1 MRRIAVLPGDGV
13 GPEVIE
19 GPVVLLERL
28 AAIGAVE
35 LSGPWPVGASSFGS
49 EGDGLPAKTLAAC
62 DEADAILFGAAGE
75 HPGVPL
81 EDYRPEHSLLS
92 LREHYDLRISIRQV
106 LARGTKPITVIRN
119 LLGGAY
125 GSAATRTESD
135 GTQRAADELIL
146 TPAQIEELAEIAC
159 DLVEQEE
166 QSQLLSVDKA
176 NLFATSRLWRRVVSA
191 VAARRGVPVRHLY
204 VDRCAYEIADDD
216 IRDGVILT
224 EGIFGDILSDLAA
237 GRAGSIALVGSA
249 GVHPGEP
256 VRGRCVGLFEPVHG
270 SAPRHAGR
278 RRVNPAG
285 TYLAAAALLE
295 WFPDTAA
302 YGRLVRQALDDVL
315 RSGPLTYDLAP
326 AGGPV
331 ASTDEF
337 AAAVTA
343 RFDVHLAAAPDPEE
357 SP

>member
-19 GPVVLLERL
+19 GPVALLERL
-28 AAIGAVE
+28 AASGVVE
-35 LSGPWPVGASSFGS
+35 LSGPWPVGASSFGA
-49 EGDGLPAKTLAAC
+49 EGEGLPAKTLAAC

-81 EDYRPEHSLLS
+81 EDYRPEHSLLT

-106 LARGTKPITVIRN
+106 LARGSRPITVVRN

-125 GSAATRTESD
+125 GSASTRKESD
-135 GTQRAADELIL
+135 GTQPAADEMIL
-146 TPAQIEELAEIAC
+146 TPGQIEELAEIAC
-159 DLVEQEE
+159 DLVEHDDQAR
-166 QSQLLSVDKA
+166 LLSVDKA
-176 NLFATSRLWRRVVSA
+176 NLFATSRLWRRVVSE

-204 VDRCAYEIADDD
+204 VDRCAYEIAHDEIAGD
-216 IRDGVILT
+216 VILT

-237 GRAGSIALVGSA
+237 GRAGSIALCGSA
-249 GVHPGEP
+249 GVHPGPP

-285 TYLAAAALLE
+285 TYLATAALLE

-302 YGRLVRQALDDVL
+302 YGRVVRHALDDVL
-315 RSGPLTYDLAP
+315 LSGPLTYDLAP
-326 AGGPV
+326 KGGPV

-343 RFDVHLAAAPDPEE
+343 RFDVHLAAGPDPEE
-357 SP
+357 RS

>member
-1 MRRIAVLPGDGV
+1 MVPTARRPPGRRATA
-13 GPEVIE
+13 PN
-19 GPVVLLERL
+19 R
-28 AAIGAVE
+28 
-35 LSGPWPVGASSFGS
+35 AS
-49 EGDGLPAKTLAAC
+49 
-62 DEADAILFGAAGE
+62 
-75 HPGVPL
+75 
-81 EDYRPEHSLLS
+81 
-92 LREHYDLRISIRQV
+92 
-106 LARGTKPITVIRN
+106 
-119 LLGGAY
+119 
-125 GSAATRTESD
+125 
-135 GTQRAADELIL
+135 DELTL

-191 VAARRGVPVRHLY
+191 VAARRGVPVRHVY
-204 VDRCAYEIADDD
+204 VDRCAYEIAHDD
-216 IRDGVILT
+216 ISDGVILT

-302 YGRLVRQALDDVL
+302 YGRLVRRALDDVL

-337 AAAVTA
+337 AVAVTA
-343 RFDVHLAAAPDPEE
+343 RFDVHLAAASDPEE